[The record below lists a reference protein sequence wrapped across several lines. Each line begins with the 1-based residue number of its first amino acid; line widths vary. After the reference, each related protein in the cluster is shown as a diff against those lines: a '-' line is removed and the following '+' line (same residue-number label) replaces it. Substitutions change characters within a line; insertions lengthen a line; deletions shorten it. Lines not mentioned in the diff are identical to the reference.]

1 MTKMEGY
8 SASEITDIIK
18 EASMLPIRELSRK
31 MIETVEKKNIRAVR
45 YEDFRPVIKKKKPL
59 LSKEDLKKYKGN
71 FM

>member
-45 YEDFRPVIKKKKPL
+45 YEDFLAVI
-59 LSKEDLKKYKGN
+59 
-71 FM
+71 